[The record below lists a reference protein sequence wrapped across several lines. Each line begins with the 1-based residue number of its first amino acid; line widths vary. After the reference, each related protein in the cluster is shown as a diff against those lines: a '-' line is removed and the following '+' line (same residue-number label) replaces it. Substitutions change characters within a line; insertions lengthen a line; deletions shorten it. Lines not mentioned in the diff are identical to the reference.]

1 MTQICMEESN
11 KGRAKLSKTFEMYS
25 AWWGVGNPQVFPP
38 EMLDVPY
45 KYMVVSINGT
55 PNSWMIYNGTP
66 ILGNHHMLV
75 YWRLTIYNFRVVD
88 VFRTRKCVNNS
99 FIYSTRFSTSFHF
112 IVLQL
117 LLVFKQRCLETKY
130 MSLGNTSLFEIM
142 SISHGC
148 I

>member
-1 MTQICMEESN
+1 
-11 KGRAKLSKTFEMYS
+11 
-25 AWWGVGNPQVFPP
+25 
-38 EMLDVPY
+38 MLDVPY

-117 LLVFKQRCLETKY
+117 MPGNKIHVTGKY
-130 MSLGNTSLFEIM
+130 ITFRNNVYLSWMYIIYIIYNIYIYTHSCM
-142 SISHGC
+142 PCHGMQC
-148 I
+148 NAMQWNALHCTGLYCM